1 MFNNCIDW
9 FYFQLKGNY
18 YLVGLLQECKYVGK
32 LVKTLKNLFWWFW
45 WIWWLLYRKQCR
57 LKHK

>member
-18 YLVGLLQECKYVGK
+18 YLVGLLEGCKYVSK
-32 LVKTLKNLFWWFW
+32 LVKTLKN
-45 WIWWLLYRKQCR
+45 
-57 LKHK
+57 